1 MLVADSIVLLLL
13 LSLLLLLLQCMLHLF
28 VQSMGIDEDPFEFFL
43 DLFRL
48 SLVFQ
53 LGAAALVFYTVELG
67 LGGNA
72 GDAFRA
78 VGGLFLGY
86 MLRLGIKVEQL
97 VSAVAPS
104 DHRGLACKSTFECT
118 VPGPGYMC
126 CAVPP
131 KDFADRF
138 VAS

>member
-1 MLVADSIVLLLL
+1 
-13 LSLLLLLLQCMLHLF
+13 
-28 VQSMGIDEDPFEFFL
+28 MGIQEDPYDFFL

-78 VGGLFLGY
+78 VGGLLLGY
-86 MLRLGIKVEQL
+86 TLRLGIKVEQL
-97 VSAVAPS
+97 VGTTAWVVVAC
-104 DHRGLACKSTFECT
+104 ACFDCSSLWS
-118 VPGPGYMC
+118 VQQQ
-126 CAVPP
+126 A
-131 KDFADRF
+131 
-138 VAS
+138 

>member
-1 MLVADSIVLLLL
+1 
-13 LSLLLLLLQCMLHLF
+13 
-28 VQSMGIDEDPFEFFL
+28 MGIQEDPYDFFL

-78 VGGLFLGY
+78 VGGLLLGY
-86 MLRLGIKVEQL
+86 TLRLGIKVEQL
-97 VSAVAPS
+97 VGT
-104 DHRGLACKSTFECT
+104 D
-118 VPGPGYMC
+118 C
-126 CAVPP
+126 CLGGGGHVV
-131 KDFADRF
+131 DCWQR
-138 VAS
+138 SL